1 MFKVKVNKV
10 LQVKEI
16 ADDLKE
22 AFEAL
27 IEVNVLPFND
37 KWNGYCGKVQETIN
51 ICEEAIRTGV
61 MPGSYSFNVKHGW
74 MITISKD
81 LKELMA
87 LTQARV
93 DLVLQ

>member
-37 KWNGYCGKVQETIN
+37 KWNEYCRKVQETIN

-74 MITISKD
+74 MITISKEVG
-81 LKELMA
+81 ELIA

-93 DLVLQ
+93 DLILQ